1 MGAVKQMLYEIVRS
15 NIPEDPQMCYLME
28 EYIQESDIEDPG
40 VPVGQTVHQ
49 TPQTTP

>member
-15 NIPEDPQMCYLME
+15 NMPEDPQMCYLIE
-28 EYIQESDIEDPG
+28 EYIQESNIADRG
-40 VPVGQTVHQ
+40 VPVGQTVHH